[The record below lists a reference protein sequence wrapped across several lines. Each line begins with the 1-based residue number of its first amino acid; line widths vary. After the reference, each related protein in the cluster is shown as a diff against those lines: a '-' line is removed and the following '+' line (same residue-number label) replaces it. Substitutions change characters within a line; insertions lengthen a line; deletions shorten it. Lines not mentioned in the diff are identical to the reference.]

1 MLESEPLPVDVM
13 DPAFERIVPRG
24 ATAERLPTVTS
35 FGEGPVWN
43 TQEGYLLW
51 TDAFEDRILRWAPGR
66 PVTTF
71 MEPTGQALALTYD
84 RQRRLVATGWASRN
98 VWRLESDG
106 RKTILASHYE
116 GKRINCCN
124 DLVVRSD
131 GSIYWTDPPGGLANP
146 MFSPDDIQQY
156 LDFQGVFRLSP
167 DGSQLTPMLHG
178 DFASPNGLAFSPDE
192 SLLYVN
198 DIQRRTIRVYDVE
211 ADGSLSNGRLFY
223 EAKGEGRK
231 SPDGM
236 KVDTEGNVYCTAP
249 GGIHVID
256 AQGKQLGRMLLPSS
270 NNMCFGEGDWRTFFV
285 TETQTTWRIRLNV
298 PGCPV

>member
-1 MLESEPLPVDVM
+1 
-13 DPAFERIVPRG
+13 
-24 ATAERLPTVTS
+24 
-35 FGEGPVWN
+35 
-43 TQEGYLLW
+43 
-51 TDAFEDRILRWAPGR
+51 
-66 PVTTF
+66 

-84 RQRRLVATGWASRN
+84 RQHRLVVTGWASRN
-98 VWRLESDG
+98 IWRLESDG
-106 RKTILASHYE
+106 RKTILASHYG
-116 GKRINCCN
+116 GKRINTCN

-131 GSIYWTDPPGGLANP
+131 GTIYWTDPFGGLANP

-156 LDFQGVFRLSP
+156 LDFQGVFRLAL
-167 DGSQLTPMLHG
+167 DGSEPTPMLRD

-198 DIQRRTIRVYDVE
+198 DIQRRTIRVYDVRE
-211 ADGSLSNGRLFY
+211 DGSLGNGRLFY

-236 KVDTEGNVYCTAP
+236 KVDAEGNVYCTAP

-256 AQGKQLGRMLLPSS
+256 RYGKQLGRILLPAA
-270 NNMCFGEGDWRTFFV
+270 NNMCFGEDDWRTFFV